1 MDISF
6 PQQLEVKVNGE
17 EVKANFKGLKNKVG
31 STRPADI
38 TSFLRRQNPNMANP
52 IHITYAYTHKKFT
65 MTVNL
70 VKKRSAEELTEEIKN
85 RHVISKSTVIQESKY
100 NLTSYKIIME
110 TDSIPVISK
119 AKDPDIVATS
129 SVMSLKDPVSYLRI
143 QLPCRSNVCSHN
155 QCFDA
160 TSFLQLQEQA
170 PTWSCP
176 ICSKT
181 VAFESLAVDQYV

>member
-1 MDISF
+1 MRVMLYSTSDYNFGSSVQTMEISF

-38 TSFLRRQNPNMANP
+38 TPFLRKQHPNTSNT

-85 RHVISKSTVIQESKY
+85 RHVISKSTVIQEGK
-100 NLTSYKIIME
+100 
-110 TDSIPVISK
+110 
-119 AKDPDIVATS
+119 
-129 SVMSLKDPVSYLRI
+129 
-143 QLPCRSNVCSHN
+143 
-155 QCFDA
+155 
-160 TSFLQLQEQA
+160 
-170 PTWSCP
+170 
-176 ICSKT
+176 
-181 VAFESLAVDQYV
+181 

>member
-100 NLTSYKIIME
+100 NLTIYKILWRL
-110 TDSIPVISK
+110 
-119 AKDPDIVATS
+119 IVF
-129 SVMSLKDPVSYLRI
+129 
-143 QLPCRSNVCSHN
+143 Q
-155 QCFDA
+155 
-160 TSFLQLQEQA
+160 
-170 PTWSCP
+170 
-176 ICSKT
+176 
-181 VAFESLAVDQYV
+181 